1 MYKTNKARTE
11 ATTQFHWNVII
22 LTKFQMP
29 AKIHKKAASMPPIRA
44 AHNIHVGAET
54 RQSGQDVSNFLN
66 CKKSSVFVQLFQML
80 FQTKAQFK
88 FLIHKILN
96 NIVYC

>member
-54 RQSGQDVSNFLN
+54 RQSGQEVSNFLN
-66 CKKSSVFVQLFQML
+66 CKKVRCLFNYSEML
-80 FQTKAQFK
+80 CQTKTQFK
-88 FLIHKILN
+88 LLIHKILD